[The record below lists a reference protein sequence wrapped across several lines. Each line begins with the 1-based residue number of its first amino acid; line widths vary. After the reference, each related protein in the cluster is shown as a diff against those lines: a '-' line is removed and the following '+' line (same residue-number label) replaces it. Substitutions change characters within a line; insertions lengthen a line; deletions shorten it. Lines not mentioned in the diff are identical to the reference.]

1 MGHIRIS
8 ERELINT
15 IKKIINENSDFV
27 TGISASERAELVD
40 DVINRINEFGD
51 EYIIALNK
59 LNYEFQP
66 KRIKR
71 MERPR
76 SMDDVELP
84 KGIKISKSIFPRW
97 KKNNST
103 Y

>member
-1 MGHIRIS
+1 
-8 ERELINT
+8 
-15 IKKIINENSDFV
+15 
-27 TGISASERAELVD
+27 
-40 DVINRINEFGD
+40 
-51 EYIIALNK
+51 
-59 LNYEFQP
+59 
-66 KRIKR
+66 

>member
-59 LNYEFQP
+59 LNYQFEP
-66 KRIKR
+66 KRVRRID
-71 MERPR
+71 RPK
-76 SMDDVELP
+76 SMDDIKLP
-84 KGIKISKSIFPRW
+84 KGIKISKSIFPQ
-97 KKNNST
+97 
-103 Y
+103 